1 MSTYGRYQRT
11 TPPPVIIGA
20 DLIEQARQIER
31 ERTLLEVR
39 RAIGSIP
46 TTQHDRSSS
55 RSWATEKRD
64 ASDFRD
70 DVLKAITGI
79 EARS

>member
-11 TPPPVIIGA
+11 TPPPVVIGA

-39 RAIGSIP
+39 RAIEGIP
-46 TTQHDRSSS
+46 VTKPSGRNSWDRES
-55 RSWATEKRD
+55 RRAE
-64 ASDFRD
+64 DFRTD
-70 DVLKAITGI
+70 ALNAITGMG
-79 EARS
+79 ARS